1 MDHVVF
7 GGMLIGLGLGFAA
20 GSVWMA
26 RRLWADLRYE
36 ASCRDFAESELA
48 RVRGELWDERTGPTI
63 RFDAHRSR
71 AKLRD
76 EEYLP

>member
-1 MDHVVF
+1 VDHVLF

-36 ASCRDFAESELA
+36 AGCRDHAESELA

-63 RFDAHRSR
+63 RFDRHR

>member
-26 RRLWADLRYE
+26 RRLWADLRHE
-36 ASCRDFAESELA
+36 AACRDHAEAELA

-63 RFDAHRSR
+63 RFDRHR

-76 EEYLP
+76 EEYPS

>member
-26 RRLWADLRYE
+26 RRLWADIRWHIK
-36 ASCRDFAESELA
+36 CHDFAQAELA
-48 RVRGELWDERTGPTI
+48 RLRDELWREQMGPTI
-63 RFDAHRSR
+63 RFDRSR

-76 EEYLP
+76 EEYPS

>member
-7 GGMLIGLGLGFAA
+7 GGILIGLGIGFAA

-63 RFDAHRSR
+63 RFDRQRS
-71 AKLRD
+71 KLRD